1 MKFGN
6 YRRKP
11 LTAVDLVVG
20 GSVAIA
26 FSVFG
31 YLKKAAGDT
40 PGLYLLLYGGVVVLA
55 LLVLSTFWRGSGKA
69 GAPPAAEGDS
79 EALPET
85 LDLAGLRIAMS
96 GRALADVRAA
106 IPDMRG
112 PTTLDQVRG
121 VVSTLLALQESWVFT
136 SLESTPRRPLAQLAQ
151 ATSRLMDDAIKRFP
165 APVSIDAS
173 THSAFR
179 SPTTRGD
186 DVFVV
191 SVVFTS
197 RADITDHQGESHE
210 QTRELLTQMGTLAA
224 RVHTLDVFVS
234 GVLSVD
240 ELAQRDPAMRGI
252 A

>member
-1 MKFGN
+1 MKFGIH
-6 YRRKP
+6 RRKP
-11 LTAVDLVVG
+11 LTAVDLLVG
-20 GSVAIA
+20 GSIA
-26 FSVFG
+26 AVLSVFG
-31 YLKKAAGDT
+31 YLKKVAGDT

-55 LLVLSTFWRGSGKA
+55 LFVLSTFWRGSGKV
-69 GAPPAAEGDS
+69 GASTTAEGDS

-85 LDLAGLRIAMS
+85 LDLAGIRIAMS

-106 IPDMRG
+106 IPDTRG
-112 PTTLDQVRG
+112 PATLNQVRS
-121 VVSTLLALQESWVFT
+121 VASTLLGLQECWVFT

-151 ATSRLMDDAIKRFP
+151 AASRLMDDASKRFP
-165 APVSIDAS
+165 APVSTDTS
-173 THSAFR
+173 THDAFR

-186 DVFVV
+186 SVFVV
-191 SVVFTS
+191 SLVFTS
-197 RADITDHQGESHE
+197 RANITDHKGESHE
-210 QTRELLTQMGTLAA
+210 QTRELLTEMSSLAE